1 MFTLPVSASLLL
13 PLAKAVAATL
23 RSLARRPRT
32 GDETLAAMTSK
43 SLLARPLARPGLP
56 SPNDANKGASLSRN
70 SSLAGVV
77 SRPRRRGPATLGP
90 AATRASPP
98 PFGLIPY
105 LVLLSCLALGI
116 FGSGGPGGERARSA
130 AAMDADEERALEE
143 LDVVLHSFYT
153 ESRKKGLG
161 VQPRKGDV
169 FICTSPKAGTTW
181 MQQICHQLRTKG
193 DMSFEEISNVVPWL
207 ETCGDLGI
215 DADAEQVA
223 SPRLFKTH
231 AWRPHLNTSNSRE
244 AKYIV
249 ITRNPE
255 DSAVSFYNFLN
266 GWFFR
271 KDSISMETFLMKM
284 FLKRGKPQTI
294 VSFLPSPSSPPP
306 SPRPTRQSDPSALPR
321 VLRAAGPQMNNPS
334 YWEFL
339 MSWWPHRND
348 ENLLW
353 LWYEDMKADHRG
365 VVKRVAEFLGYDT
378 ADDELIDLVVKN
390 SSFAFM
396 KEHEG
401 KFDEHTW
408 KEANNSRCHMPE
420 DAGSGTS
427 KVMNG
432 GRKPRP
438 ELGELKDLLQKKW
451 EEVVT
456 SQTGLKNYEEL
467 RAACP

>member
-1 MFTLPVSASLLL
+1 
-13 PLAKAVAATL
+13 
-23 RSLARRPRT
+23 
-32 GDETLAAMTSK
+32 
-43 SLLARPLARPGLP
+43 
-56 SPNDANKGASLSRN
+56 
-70 SSLAGVV
+70 
-77 SRPRRRGPATLGP
+77 
-90 AATRASPP
+90 
-98 PFGLIPY
+98 
-105 LVLLSCLALGI
+105 
-116 FGSGGPGGERARSA
+116 
-130 AAMDADEERALEE
+130 MDADEERALEE

-271 KDSISMETFLMKM
+271 KDSISMETFLVKM

-294 VSFLPSPSSPPP
+294 VSSSPPP
-306 SPRPTRQSDPSALPR
+306 QALRRPRARLGSLTPPPSLVSSAR
-321 VLRAAGPQMNNPS
+321 RA
-334 YWEFL
+334 
-339 MSWWPHRND
+339 R
-348 ENLLW
+348 
-353 LWYEDMKADHRG
+353 R
-365 VVKRVAEFLGYDT
+365 
-378 ADDELIDLVVKN
+378 
-390 SSFAFM
+390 
-396 KEHEG
+396 
-401 KFDEHTW
+401 
-408 KEANNSRCHMPE
+408 
-420 DAGSGTS
+420 
-427 KVMNG
+427 
-432 GRKPRP
+432 
-438 ELGELKDLLQKKW
+438 
-451 EEVVT
+451 
-456 SQTGLKNYEEL
+456 
-467 RAACP
+467 